1 MGQKSLNGQL
11 NLPTSRPNYGGGT
24 TDSLVIHVD
33 NTKMII
39 TGDVIW
45 RDMLG
50 ETADKAYPGHLGKES
65 YHKILVLTEAL
76 RQEIQRA
83 QSAESSLSSQIR
95 KGIDTA
101 GVNAETALTKVNE
114 EIIRASSKE
123 NSLQQL
129 ITNETAKLIEA
140 QAELLTQLNSET
152 TSREQEDLK
161 LQAQIESI
169 LNNISSDSSDLTDL
183 LDKEIARAKS
193 AEESL
198 RVSIDQETRRA
209 INREVLLEDELHKSI
224 DEIKN
229 ELSEGLHTLED
240 QITTD
245 GNHITSLQTQLN
257 SMAEN
262 QVVKDQTQDTLI
274 QNVIEKVTLQN
285 TQLNNLSA
293 QAEEEHSRVSDVI
306 KDASDLKATVFT
318 LQDTIE
324 DQKSS
329 IDKVSSTIVTEI
341 QRSTTEDEVLSTQ
354 IENLNIELNKSN
366 IKLENLSSI
375 SSEQEEKISTLMD
388 QYKDQVE
395 DITNIVSQI
404 EFTDS
409 TLNLLN
415 TSLTQ
420 ESERSIQEDARIA
433 EELEE
438 LNILLNKNSIQ
449 LNNITA
455 EAEELSNLTSTHSI
469 EIETLTSKQEDLI
482 DAVTTLSDE
491 VKNSHTDSSLFESY
505 VKEEFEKLNTLDLNH
520 DQSIALINQ
529 NLNNLN
535 ESTTSLFEIT
545 DTLNLDL
552 GEVEEILDDFI
563 PDTTSRIATLETGLS
578 HEIKVSRDRDE
589 ELNDSIETNKD
600 LFNQEVYKLNQKII
614 NNVAQLQEE
623 DQNIYNTIND
633 QREEFLIK
641 EENLKT
647 LIEEEEERALAAE
660 EVLRQDIQDIINT
673 PSPNY
678 VHSNPPTDGT
688 TQVYAGAYGQ
698 DIHIEASDEVI
709 PESLVRRDIDGN
721 ILLPDMTQTESFAYN
736 HAVPKQYI
744 DKKDTELQ
752 EYLETQLNQILSI
765 KFIDGGNAP
774 IETT

>member
-33 NTKMII
+33 NTRMII

-95 KGIDTA
+95 KGIDSA

-140 QAELLTQLNSET
+140 QAELLSQLNSET
-152 TSREQEDLK
+152 ISREQEDLK

-209 INREVLLEDELHKSI
+209 INQEVLLEDELHRSI
-224 DEIKN
+224 DEIK
-229 ELSEGLHTLED
+229 
-240 QITTD
+240 
-245 GNHITSLQTQLN
+245 
-257 SMAEN
+257 
-262 QVVKDQTQDTLI
+262 
-274 QNVIEKVTLQN
+274 
-285 TQLNNLSA
+285 
-293 QAEEEHSRVSDVI
+293 
-306 KDASDLKATVFT
+306 SDLKATVLT
-318 LQDTIE
+318 LEDTIE
-324 DQKSS
+324 NQKSS

-341 QRSTTEDEVLSTQ
+341 QRSTAEDEVLSTQ
-354 IENLNIELNKSN
+354 IENLNIELNKNN

-395 DITNIVSQI
+395 DITDILSQI
-404 EFTDS
+404 ELTDS
-409 TLNLLN
+409 TLTLLN

-449 LNNITA
+449 LSNIAGET
-455 EAEELSNLTSTHSI
+455 EELSTLTSTHSI

-491 VKNSHTDSSLFESY
+491 VKNSQTDSSLFESY

-535 ESTTSLFEIT
+535 ESATSLFEIT

-552 GEVEEILDDFI
+552 EEVEEILDDFI
-563 PDTTSRIATLETGLS
+563 PDTESRIATLETDLS
-578 HEIKVSRDRDE
+578 YEIKTSRDRDT
-589 ELNDSIETNKD
+589 ELSDNIENYKD
-600 LFNQEVYKLNQKII
+600 FYNQELYKVNQLII
-614 NNVAQLQEE
+614 NNVAHLQEE
-623 DQNIYNTIND
+623 DENIYNTINE
-633 QREEFLIK
+633 QKEELLT
-641 EENLKT
+641 EQENLKT
-647 LIEEEEERALAAE
+647 LIEEEEARALAAE
-660 EVLRQDIQDIINT
+660 EVLRQDIENIINI
-673 PSPNY
+673 PSGNY

-688 TQVYAGAYGQ
+688 TKVYAGAYGQ
-698 DIHIEASDEVI
+698 DIQIEATDEVI
-709 PESLVRRDIDGN
+709 PESLVRRDTDGN
-721 ILLPDMTQTESFAYN
+721 ILLPDMTQAESFAYN

>member
-83 QSAESSLSSQIR
+83 QSAEGNLSSQIR
-95 KGIDTA
+95 KGIDSA

-140 QAELLTQLNSET
+140 QAELLSQLNSET
-152 TSREQEDLK
+152 ISREQEDLK

-169 LNNISSDSSDLTDL
+169 LNNISSDSSDLTVL
-183 LDKEIARAKS
+183 LHKEIARAKA

-198 RVSIDQETRRA
+198 KINLDAETRRA
-209 INREVLLEDELHKSI
+209 INQEVLLEDTFHKNI
-224 DEIKN
+224 DEVKV
-229 ELSEGLHTLED
+229 ELTEGLQSLQD

-245 GNHITSLQTQLN
+245 GTQITSLQTQLN

-262 QVVKDQTQDTLI
+262 QIVKDQMQDTLI

-293 QAEEEHSRVSDVI
+293 QAEEEHSRVTDVI
-306 KDASDLKATVFT
+306 KDTSDLKATVLT
-318 LQDTIE
+318 LEDTIE

-341 QRSTTEDEVLSTQ
+341 QRSTAEDEILSTQ
-354 IENLNIELNKSN
+354 IENLNIELNKNN

-395 DITNIVSQI
+395 DITDILSQI
-404 EFTDS
+404 ELTES
-409 TLNLLN
+409 TLTLLN

-438 LNILLNKNSIQ
+438 LNILLNKNCIQ
-449 LNNITA
+449 LSNIAA

-491 VKNSHTDSSLFESY
+491 VKNSQTDSSLFESY

-535 ESTTSLFEIT
+535 ESATSLFEIT
-545 DTLNLDL
+545 DTLNLNL

-563 PDTTSRIATLETGLS
+563 PDAESRIATLETDLS
-578 HEIKVSRDRDE
+578 YEIKTSRDRDT
-589 ELNDSIETNKD
+589 ELSGNIENYKD
-600 LFNQEVYKLNQKII
+600 FYNQELYKVNQLIT
-614 NNVAQLQEE
+614 NNVAHLQEE
-623 DQNIYNTIND
+623 DQNIYNTINE
-633 QREEFLIK
+633 QK
-641 EENLKT
+641 EEL
-647 LIEEEEERALAAE
+647 LIEQENLEILIEVEVARALAAE
-660 EVLRQDIQDIINT
+660 EVLRQDIEDIINT

-698 DIHIEASDEVI
+698 DIQIEASEEVI
-709 PESLVRRDIDGN
+709 PESLVRRDTDGN
-721 ILLPDMTQTESFAYN
+721 ILLPDMTQAESFAYN

-752 EYLETQLNQILSI
+752 EYIETQLNQILSI